1 MSFAPRTCNLNEF
14 NNGTTRTVTTGSS
27 TERLERLFN
36 PRNVALVGASDRAG
50 HWSERIWGN
59 LRRFG
64 YAGPVFPVNPNR
76 KTIWGVDCYP
86 DLDSLPEPP
95 DHLAIFIPKER
106 TVALLKDSIRFGI
119 GGATIFAAGF
129 GEGGDPLGRQLGDEL
144 REVLKP
150 HGIPAVGP
158 NCMGLA
164 CGRSQFSTIPDE
176 SLLPLEPS
184 PVAVITQSGALCA
197 AINRAIND
205 IGLKLSYLISCGNQ
219 TVCTIAD
226 YLDYLADDP
235 RLKVILCY
243 IEGLPDGQR
252 FLAAAKR
259 AHDNGKVTVAVK
271 IGGSEAGRAAALAHT
286 GSLAGTS
293 EAFDVFAHDA
303 GIVRLNTLDEGIEAI
318 EFLARSALP
327 RGNKIAILTGSG
339 ALRSLSTEAAERTGA
354 QFARLSDATQ
364 RKLAD
369 ILEDPHVSNP
379 VDTKLTLATPK
390 YMACAE
396 TLADAP
402 EVDLLLVTEDL
413 PREAG
418 IDRKVSNVKALSA
431 WVSEREGAEAARVPV
446 ALYASLTFSPTPFSA
461 DLRASIPN
469 LPILREPE
477 KTLRVMKAIADL
489 GAHRHRDIV
498 GLGRAANP
506 ALTAS
511 WRERARSLAAPTA
524 LNENDSKKLLQAYG
538 IPVPSETT
546 VQTPEQAVAAA
557 GAIGFPVV
565 LKGVSATV
573 THKSDAGLVLL
584 NLGDAR
590 TVERGADTLLERA
603 DKIGIKLEGILVAQ
617 QVQGGLETVLGV
629 HRDPEMGPV
638 VMFGSGGVM
647 VELFKDVAFASP
659 LIDEKAAG
667 ELINATRAGKIL
679 AGYRGAKPGDRGA
692 LCRALVALG
701 ALARDLGD
709 IVESIDVN
717 PFVVRPE
724 GQGAYALDALVV
736 LRPPPSS

>member
-1 MSFAPRTCNLNEF
+1 MSFAPRTYSLNEF
-14 NNGTTRTVTTGSS
+14 NKRTSVAVTTGSS

-64 YAGPVFPVNPNR
+64 YSGPVFPVNPNR
-76 KTIWGVDCYP
+76 KEIWGVACYP
-86 DLDSLPEPP
+86 DLDSLPERP

-129 GEGGDPLGRQLGDEL
+129 GEGGDPSGRRLGAEL
-144 REVLKP
+144 HALLKP

-164 CGRSQFSTIPDE
+164 CGRSRFSTIPDE
-176 SLLPLEPS
+176 TLLPLETS

-219 TVCTIAD
+219 TVCTVAD
-226 YLDYLADDP
+226 YVDYLADDP
-235 RLKVILCY
+235 KLKVILCY

-259 AHDNGKVTVAVK
+259 AQANGKVTVAVK

-303 GIVRLNTLDEGIEAI
+303 GVVRLNTLDEGIEAI
-318 EFLARSALP
+318 EFFARSELP

-354 QFARLSDATQ
+354 RFATLSDATQ
-364 RKLAD
+364 GKLAE
-369 ILEDPHVSNP
+369 ILEDPQVSNP
-379 VDTKLTLATPK
+379 VDTKMTLPTPK
-390 YMACAE
+390 YMACVQ
-396 TLADAP
+396 TLADAA

-418 IDRKVSNVKALSA
+418 VDRKVSNVKALSA
-431 WVSEREGAEAARVPV
+431 WVGEREGTEASRVPI
-446 ALYASLTFSPTPFSA
+446 ALYSSLTFSPTPFSV

-489 GAHRHRDIV
+489 GAHRHRDMV
-498 GLGRAANP
+498 GLDGIFNP
-506 ALTAS
+506 ELAAS
-511 WRERARSLAAPTA
+511 WREHARSLAAPAA
-524 LNENDSKKLLQAYG
+524 LNESDSKKLLQAYG

-546 VQTPEQAVAAA
+546 VQTPEQAVSAAA
-557 GAIGFPVV
+557 AIGFPVV
-565 LKGVSATV
+565 LKGVSSTI

-584 NLGDAR
+584 NLRDAQA
-590 TVERGADTLLERA
+590 VKRGVDTLLERA
-603 DKIGIKLEGILVAQ
+603 SKLGTKLQGILVAQ

-638 VMFGSGGVM
+638 VMFGLGGVM

-659 LIDEKAAG
+659 QIDEKAAAD
-667 ELINATRAGKIL
+667 LINATQAGKIL
-679 AGYRGAKPGDRGA
+679 AGYRGANPGDRDA

-717 PFVVRPE
+717 PFLVRLD
-724 GQGAYALDALVV
+724 GQGACALDALVV
-736 LRPPPSS
+736 LRPPLSL